1 MNNINAVRGRCYTN
15 HFAIKAQR
23 DAIDNLVAT
32 YADCKGEVIR
42 TKNVRSV
49 WPQVDAKTRMDYCG
63 K

>member
-15 HFAIKAQR
+15 HFAIKAQQE
-23 DAIDNLVAT
+23 AIDKLVAT
-32 YADCKGEVIR
+32 FAVRGEVIR